1 MVKKSYFI
9 KRNSREMDNLYLF
22 HEISSVSDVKGNYR
36 DVAP

>member
-1 MVKKSYFI
+1 MAKKSYFI

-22 HEISSVSDVKGNYR
+22 HKISSVSDVKGNYR